1 MFGKNPPM
9 PRKKLIFLA
18 LITVCLITVGYY
30 AWELV
35 DARYIKGRSYVES
48 VLESPAMALTSKDLS
63 PGKLKILLT
72 VQDPGFFQHKGVD
85 FSTPGNG
92 WTTLT
97 QSVCKFIYFD
107 NFKPGIRKIKQTLLA
122 RYALNEL
129 ASKDEQITMYLNLVW
144 FDDGVRG
151 FAAAARHFYA
161 KPFARLSDDE
171 FTALMAMTALPRN
184 LNPKTHPKAN
194 AERVRRIKAVLAGKY
209 KPLGLFDIWYD
220 GA

>member
-151 FAAAARHFYA
+151 FAAAARHFYG
-161 KPFARLSDDE
+161 KPFAELSDDE
-171 FTALMAMTALPRN
+171 FTALMAMTALAQEPEPQDPPQGQCRAGAAHQGGAGGKVQAAG
-184 LNPKTHPKAN
+184 L
-194 AERVRRIKAVLAGKY
+194 VRYLV
-209 KPLGLFDIWYD
+209 
-220 GA
+220 